1 MDVFIGISASG
12 GTGIGPAFIIPEQI
26 KKTIPQK
33 QIAANE
39 TDEGW
44 QRFEIAKKS
53 ISADIAENLA
63 RLSKENKAN
72 DIQREIFE
80 TYIQMLED
88 PVFLQEVKHQFEAT
102 LFSIEY
108 TIDLKAKE
116 YAEKLRSAGNAYLA
130 ERAQDILDVFGRVLN
145 EMLGIHSFDIN
156 TVPEGSVIVASTIN
170 PTDAIVLSK
179 KAVAGLVLADGGVSS
194 HTVILARNYG
204 IPAIVGV
211 DIAAVRNKLNN
222 GETVIVDSNA
232 AKVFIAPDEEVIS
245 EYESRI
251 IKEKR
256 EQFLLKAYLDKP
268 AVTEDGVKFSLY
280 ANIGTPEEAEIAL
293 KEGADGIGLFRTEFL
308 YMSRTDGSSDAASKP
323 FAEDE
328 QFEAYKKVLT
338 VMKDKPVTIRTLD
351 AGGDKLVK
359 SVDIPNIAETNPLMG
374 MRAIRLCLAH
384 KHIFKTQLRA
394 LYRASVFGDL
404 RILLPLVTTFE
415 QVTDSFAVIEEV
427 KSELKAEN
435 IPFKEDVPVGVMIE
449 TAAAAVASDCLA
461 EVCGFFSIGT
471 NDLTQYTLGVDREN
485 PAVAPLYDEFNISV
499 LRLINMTVLSA
510 KRHGLPVAVCGEM
523 AGRQDGIL
531 VLAGLGIRIL
541 SMSPKLISKTK
552 ELLSR
557 FSMAE
562 LQAISSAK
570 INKL

>member
-1 MDVFIGISASG
+1 MRR
-12 GTGIGPAFIIPEQI
+12 Q
-26 KKTIPQK
+26 
-33 QIAANE
+33 
-39 TDEGW
+39 
-44 QRFEIAKKS
+44 
-53 ISADIAENLA
+53 NL
-63 RLSKENKAN
+63 
-72 DIQREIFE
+72 
-80 TYIQMLED
+80 
-88 PVFLQEVKHQFEAT
+88 
-102 LFSIEY
+102 
-108 TIDLKAKE
+108 
-116 YAEKLRSAGNAYLA
+116 LRK
-130 ERAQDILDVFGRVLN
+130 
-145 EMLGIHSFDIN
+145 M
-156 TVPEGSVIVASTIN
+156 
-170 PTDAIVLSK
+170 
-179 KAVAGLVLADGGVSS
+179 
-194 HTVILARNYG
+194 
-204 IPAIVGV
+204 
-211 DIAAVRNKLNN
+211 NN
-222 GETVIVDSNA
+222 
-232 AKVFIAPDEEVIS
+232 
-245 EYESRI
+245 
-251 IKEKR
+251 
-256 EQFLLKAYLDKP
+256 L
-268 AVTEDGVKFSLY
+268 
-280 ANIGTPEEAEIAL
+280 
-293 KEGADGIGLFRTEFL
+293 
-308 YMSRTDGSSDAASKP
+308 
-323 FAEDE
+323 
-328 QFEAYKKVLT
+328 
-338 VMKDKPVTIRTLD
+338 
-351 AGGDKLVK
+351 KLVK